1 MTRYRRAPGIGVIED
16 ESVVYVAHLP
26 DGPIM
31 VLEEGSAAVW
41 LAASSGTVESIT
53 DRVVALTGEG
63 GDEIRPHVESFLNE
77 LLRRGLL
84 AREPGT

>member
-31 VLEEGSAAVW
+31 VLEAGSAAVW
-41 LAASSGTVESIT
+41 LAAGAGTIESIT
-53 DRVVALTGEG
+53 ERVVALTGVD
-63 GDEIRPHVESFLNE
+63 GDEIQPLVESFLNE
-77 LLRRGLL
+77 LQRRGLL
-84 AREPGT
+84 VRESGR